1 MADQPGWMARFK
13 HLGHSLK
20 SEDSKKVFNLLWEL
34 IGDENTTYR
43 IFRLIGMMQ
52 GFFSILEYFAG
63 YARKHG
69 LRWSKIHSDEIV
81 ENLLKEIQARKR
93 KTLE

>member
-1 MADQPGWMARFK
+1 MGQEPGWMKSFK
-13 HLGHSLK
+13 HLEYSLR
-20 SEDSKKVFNLLWEL
+20 SEDSRRAFNLLWEL
-34 IGDENTTYR
+34 IGGENTTYR
-43 IFRLIGMMQ
+43 IFRLIGTLQ